1 MATHSAT
8 HSSAINFGMGGQNG
22 YGHQMGSQQSLNMYG
37 QQQAAQQQQHFNR
50 QNYEFHQMP
59 QQQQEQLA
67 QQQRRNQLRGCG
79 TGSVTSI
86 HSLQNGK
93 SHCL

>member
-1 MATHSAT
+1 MSA
-8 HSSAINFGMGGQNG
+8 QNG
-22 YGHQMGSQQSLNMYG
+22 YAMGSQQSLNMYG
-37 QQQAAQQQQHFNR
+37 QQPGPPQQHFNR

-59 QQQQEQLA
+59 QQQQQQQEQLA

-86 HSLQNGK
+86 HSLQNGE
-93 SHCL
+93 SLIV